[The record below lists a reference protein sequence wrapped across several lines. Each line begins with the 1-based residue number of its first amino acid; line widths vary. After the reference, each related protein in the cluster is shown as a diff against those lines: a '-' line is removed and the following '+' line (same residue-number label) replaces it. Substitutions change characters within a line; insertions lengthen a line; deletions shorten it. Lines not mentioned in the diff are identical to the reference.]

1 MGAPGH
7 GRRKGAGK
15 EGGDMKERPIAD
27 PKFCP
32 AGRIICRGCGW
43 NADGGPC
50 GNCGATAP
58 ARDFEVQAWRELW
71 GVQ

>member
-1 MGAPGH
+1 
-7 GRRKGAGK
+7 
-15 EGGDMKERPIAD
+15 MKERPIPD